1 MTRTAPTESATV
13 TTAWHITIDDPIL
26 LALHGWRAARA
37 APDTA
42 ELLGYRPPYPCMS
55 QNLALALLLT
65 STATG
70 LSERAG
76 DYGLRVT
83 ATSPRIPRPCPD
95 GDGPAG
101 CGPSIGSTAV
111 RPRRPGGRCR
121 GRVGGRAACRPRGTA
136 RADPPPDPP

>member
-1 MTRTAPTESATV
+1 
-13 TTAWHITIDDPIL
+13 
-26 LALHGWRAARA
+26 
-37 APDTA
+37 
-42 ELLGYRPPYPCMS
+42 MS

-101 CGPSIGSTAV
+101 CGPSIGARQCVLDGQAV
-111 RPRRPGGRCR
+111 A
-121 GRVGGRAACRPRGTA
+121 VAAELVDA
-136 RADPPPDPP
+136 RLQASWDSES